1 MSGSSSSPV
10 DIEGPS
16 RGRRHSILSD
26 FISGSLPFA
35 PSFVATA
42 PNVQEILSRDIAD
55 CSSEDEHEDDRS
67 HASTDDDGSRSIHAT
82 DVQLAFH
89 PSGVPYG
96 CGYSTVPL
104 SGLDHPVPNPHELD
118 ESLQAELSLLRDNDI
133 VPSHHSRKGWKA
145 TVVGHLYRSLFST
158 RIQDHKEPILSSG
171 DIGETTP
178 LLPDVDLD
186 FEDVLTTPPPDEAH
200 KQWEEAV
207 AAHHIKTT
215 WQREARTLIQYSA
228 PLIATFLLHYSVTVG
243 SVLTVGRLGMEEL
256 AAVNLATMTA
266 SITYY
271 VPVQG
276 LATCLDTLCAQAY
289 GSGHKHLVGLQAQR
303 MTWLLWIL
311 MIPIAVL
318 WWFSE
323 PILAALVGGSRTT
336 ELAALYLRV
345 LIVGMPGVAAFES
358 GKRFVQSQGL
368 FHVTTYTL
376 LIGAPLSFL
385 QNWLF
390 VFRAGWHFA
399 GAATA
404 MAVTQNLLPIL
415 LILYV
420 CFFEGSECWKGLSL
434 KAFSNWGGLFTPLF
448 GLQIKGRE
456 GNPLTFG
463 SSIGPMIALA
473 LPGMI
478 MIEAQ
483 FSVLEILTIAAGR
496 FGTAQLAAQ
505 SVLVTVTST
514 SFNIP
519 FPLAIATSTRV
530 ANLIGAHLSD
540 AARTTAK
547 VAIVAACAVGLFNM
561 TIFVILRRQLPRI
574 FTDDSEVVDIVSR
587 VILVCAVMQ
596 IFDALAT
603 VSHGLLRGIAR
614 QAIGGYANLFSYY
627 VVALP
632 ISLWTGFALDWKLA
646 GLWTGLTAGLAVV
659 SGLEALCLYL
669 TDWEG
674 AVAQAEARMRSEDV
688 AVDIVHKGSDSR

>member
-1 MSGSSSSPV
+1 MASPLSGPRSSPV
-10 DIEGPS
+10 AIHDAPE
-16 RGRRHSILSD
+16 GRRHSILSD
-26 FISGSLPFA
+26 FFPGSLPFP
-35 PSFVATA
+35 PSFVSTA
-42 PNVQEILSRDIAD
+42 ANVQEILSRDIED
-55 CSSEDEHEDDRS
+55 CSSEDEEDHED
-67 HASTDDDGSRSIHAT
+67 HTAFDGSELHPVYSS

-89 PSGVPYG
+89 PNGVAYG
-96 CGYSTVPL
+96 CGFSTVPL
-104 SGLDHPVPNPHELD
+104 PGVDLPVPNPHELD
-118 ESLQAELSLLRDNDI
+118 ESLRAELDLLRDNDI
-133 VPSHHSRKGWKA
+133 VPTQHPMTGWRA
-145 TVVGHLYRSLFST
+145 TFIGRLYRALFST
-158 RIQDHKEPILSSG
+158 RIQDHRRPTVSQPELT
-171 DIGETTP
+171 ETTP
-178 LLPDVDLD
+178 LLPDVEPTDTFPSLS
-186 FEDVLTTPPPDEAH
+186 PDEVH

-207 AAHHIKTT
+207 ATHHIETT
-215 WQREARTLIQYSA
+215 WQRESKTLIQYAA
-228 PLIATFLLHYSVTVG
+228 PLIITFLLHYSVTVG

-276 LATCLDTLCAQAY
+276 LATCLDTLCSQAF
-289 GSGHKHLVGLQAQR
+289 GSGHKHLVGIQAQR

-323 PILAALVGGSRTT
+323 PILAALVGGGETAT
-336 ELAALYLRV
+336 LAALYLRV
-345 LIVGMPGVAAFES
+345 LIIGMPGVAAFES

-368 FHVTTYTL
+368 FHATTYTL

-390 VFRAGWHFA
+390 VFRLGWNFA

-420 CFFEGSECWKGLSL
+420 KLFEGSQCWKGFSL
-434 KAFSNWGGLFTPLF
+434 KAFGNW
-448 GLQIKGRE
+448 
-456 GNPLTFG
+456 
-463 SSIGPMIALA
+463 GPMIRLA

-530 ANLIGAHLSD
+530 ANLIGAQLSD
-540 AARTTAK
+540 AARITAR
-547 VAIVAACAVGLFNM
+547 VAIVAACAVGLFNL
-561 TIFVILRRQLPRI
+561 TIFVTLRRQLPRI
-574 FTDDSEVVDIVSR
+574 FTNDDEVIDIVAQ
-587 VILVCAVMQ
+587 VILVCALMQ
-596 IFDALAT
+596 IFDALAA
-603 VSHGLLRGIAR
+603 VSHGLLRGIGH

-627 VVALP
+627 IVALP
-632 ISLWTGFALDWKLA
+632 IALWTGFALDWKLA
-646 GLWTGLTAGLAVV
+646 GLWAGLTAGLAVV
-659 SGLEALCLYL
+659 SGLETLYL
-669 TDWEG
+669 YATNWDD
-674 AVAQAEARMRSEDV
+674 AVAQAEARMRSEV
-688 AVDIVHKGSDSR
+688 RKMSVVVQ

>member
-1 MSGSSSSPV
+1 MPDSTSSAV
-10 DIEGPS
+10 DIDGGS

-26 FISGSLPFA
+26 FLPGSLTFPS
-35 PSFVATA
+35 SFVATA
-42 PNVQEILSRDIAD
+42 PSVQEILSRDIED
-55 CSSEDEHEDDRS
+55 CSSDEEEEDEEAHVAADESD
-67 HASTDDDGSRSIHAT
+67 SRHVDSA

-89 PSGVPYG
+89 PNGVAYG
-96 CGYSTVPL
+96 CGFSTIPL
-104 SGLDHPVPNPHELD
+104 PGIDLPVPNPHEQD
-118 ESLQAELSLLRDNDI
+118 ESLQAEIDLLRDNDI
-133 VPSHHSRKGWKA
+133 LPPKHPRARRASVVERA
-145 TVVGHLYRSLFST
+145 YRTVFST
-158 RIQDHKEPILSSG
+158 RVQDHHAAAEEPTE
-171 DIGETTP
+171 ETR
-178 LLPDVDLD
+178 LLPEVTAG
-186 FEDVLTTPPPDEAH
+186 FENGLATPPPDEIH
-200 KQWEEAV
+200 KKWEQAV
-207 AAHHIKTT
+207 AAHDIETT
-215 WQREARTLIQYSA
+215 WQREAKTLVQYAA
-228 PLIATFLLHYSVTVG
+228 PLIATFLLHYSVTVA

-289 GSGHKHLVGLQAQR
+289 GSGHKHLVGVQAQR

-311 MIPIAVL
+311 MLPIAVV

-323 PILAALVGGSRTT
+323 PILSALVGKGQTAT
-336 ELAALYLRV
+336 LAALYLRV
-345 LIVGMPGVAAFES
+345 LIAGMPGVAAFES
-358 GKRFVQSQGL
+358 AKRFVQSQGL
-368 FHVTTYTL
+368 FHATTYTL

-390 VFRAGWHFA
+390 VFRAGWGFA

-415 LILYV
+415 VIFYV
-420 CFFEGSECWKGLSL
+420 MLFEGGQCWKGFSL
-434 KAFSNWGGLFTPLF
+434 KAFSNWG
-448 GLQIKGRE
+448 
-456 GNPLTFG
+456 
-463 SSIGPMIALA
+463 PMIRLA

-540 AARTTAK
+540 AARTTAR
-547 VAIVAACAVGLFNM
+547 VAIVAACVVGLFNL
-561 TIFVILRRQLPRI
+561 TIFVTLRRQLPRI
-574 FTDDSEVVDIVSR
+574 FTEDEEVVDIASQ
-587 VILVCAVMQ
+587 VILVCALMQ
-596 IFDALAT
+596 IFDAMAA
-603 VSHGLLRGIAR
+603 VSHGLLRGIGH

-627 VVALP
+627 LVALP
-632 ISLWTGFALDWKLA
+632 IALGTSFGLGWKLA
-646 GLWTGLTAGLAVV
+646 GLWVGLTVGLAVV
-659 SGLEALCLYL
+659 SGIETLYLYL
-669 TDWEG
+669 TDWET
-674 AVAQAEARMRSEDV
+674 AVAQAEARMRSETRRMSVV
-688 AVDIVHKGSDSR
+688 A